1 MTYIPY
7 YVLIHNKL
15 YCCGM
20 SILDTRNLK
29 KKKIKKN
36 GKWEK
41 DKKKRKKKR
50 KCIFDIGH
58 FGQNGKKRNV
68 KEFVFFFL
76 FFDIYES
83 RGITEKVSFFKLNL

>member
-1 MTYIPY
+1 MTYILY

-29 KKKIKKN
+29 KN

-50 KCIFDIGH
+50 KRIFKSDISV
-58 FGQNGKKRNV
+58 KIVKRVMLKNLYF
-68 KEFVFFFL
+68 FV

-83 RGITEKVSFFKLNL
+83 RGITEKIFFFKLNL